1 MICIQKVFFQYW
13 HDPIHLDEY
22 VEKSQFIAEINN
34 EKEVKNE
41 TYSENLKKLEN
52 FVMAKFVNVRKCLE
66 SLERFSFYVFQDT
79 VVEPRESSHF
89 EFYVPGQDKEILS
102 LRESQLYLED
112 WIGLKALDE
121 SGRLHFLEHPGDH
134 VQVYPQWLIDNI
146 IHKFFM

>member
-41 TYSENLKKLEN
+41 TYAENLKKLEN

-66 SLERFSFYVFQDT
+66 NLERFTFYVF
-79 VVEPRESSHF
+79 
-89 EFYVPGQDKEILS
+89 PGYSCGTSRIKS
-102 LRESQLYLED
+102 
-112 WIGLKALDE
+112 
-121 SGRLHFLEHPGDH
+121 F
-134 VQVYPQWLIDNI
+134 
-146 IHKFFM
+146 